1 MFLHAGY
8 EVIVTQVNLLPEV
21 LVPQPDSFAFGYE
34 FCVFH
39 GRFRSAFAGCHLFM
53 DRIYARPVGLG
64 VQTDQGS
71 VAAPAVGIGTI
82 DHVGAYRVEVNIAT
96 DLQQVA
102 AAVHQSGFEAA
113 LEQVARELVAAVECL
128 GVHAVDVARQA
139 RQIGFSGADDQVVVV
154 AHQAVGPSMYCVLV
168 NFKEVWVA
176 LQRLERLM
184 PDGTAA
190 VFPGS

>member
-21 LVPQPDSFAFGYE
+21 LVPQLDSFAFGYE

-39 GRFRSAFAGCHLFM
+39 GRFRGAFAGCHLVM
-53 DRIYARPVGLG
+53 DRIYARPVWLG
-64 VQTDQGS
+64 VQTDQCS

-102 AAVHQSGFEAA
+102 VAVHQDGFEAA
-113 LEQVARELVAAVECL
+113 LEQVARVLVAAVCAVSGQAQR
-128 GVHAVDVARQA
+128 GVGGATAPGVPDARWHGCGVP
-139 RQIGFSGADDQVVVV
+139 RQLSPWAK
-154 AHQAVGPSMYCVLV
+154 PT
-168 NFKEVWVA
+168 
-176 LQRLERLM
+176 
-184 PDGTAA
+184 GT
-190 VFPGS
+190 VISN